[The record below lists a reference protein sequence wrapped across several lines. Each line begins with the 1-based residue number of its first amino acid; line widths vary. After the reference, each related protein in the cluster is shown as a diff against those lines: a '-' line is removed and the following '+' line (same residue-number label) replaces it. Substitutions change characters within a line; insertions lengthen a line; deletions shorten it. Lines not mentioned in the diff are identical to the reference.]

1 MMHST
6 SPGHHLH
13 RPQCEERPLEL
24 DSAQPAQLHAA
35 ALLGWQCWDANPGL
49 QSPTWRLPPA
59 PCNILVCSGI
69 PFAVCWCWSLSLSFI
84 LNISDSPPPA
94 NPPISF
100 PVYSLFSPTRGNP
113 YCDFHPHKLVLLIL
127 EPYINGITQHI
138 FLGIWLILLNRMSVK
153 FLRGVVY
160 ISSFLFIF

>member
-1 MMHST
+1 MLGCESWSPVSYLAPST
-6 SPGHHLH
+6 GSLQHLGLFWD
-13 RPQCEERPLEL
+13 PFCC
-24 DSAQPAQLHAA
+24 
-35 ALLGWQCWDANPGL
+35 LLV
-49 QSPTWRLPPA
+49 
-59 PCNILVCSGI
+59 LV
-69 PFAVCWCWSLSLSFI
+69 SLSFI

-100 PVYSLFSPTRGNP
+100 PVYSLFSPTQGNP